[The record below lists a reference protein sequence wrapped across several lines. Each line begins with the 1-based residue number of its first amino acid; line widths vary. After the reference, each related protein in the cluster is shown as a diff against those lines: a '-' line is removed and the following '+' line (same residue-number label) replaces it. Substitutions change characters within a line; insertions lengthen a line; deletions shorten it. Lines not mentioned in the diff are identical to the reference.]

1 MPSLHRPDVGV
12 FIFETGAIQDRY
24 SYEQKRKYEENLTS
38 QKAAGDRPRGV
49 VEGETVSTR

>member
-1 MPSLHRPDVGV
+1 VGV